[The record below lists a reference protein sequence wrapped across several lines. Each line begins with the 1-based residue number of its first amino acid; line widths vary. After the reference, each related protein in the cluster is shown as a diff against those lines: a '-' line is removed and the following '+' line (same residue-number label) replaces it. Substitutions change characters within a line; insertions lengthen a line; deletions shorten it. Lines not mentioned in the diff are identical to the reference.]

1 MAQLWFARLKM
12 INVVG
17 CSLVGGADIR
27 RFAGEASGSSQ
38 TQLCEFDKRQ
48 EFWALRMLG
57 IGMRLVSG

>member
-1 MAQLWFARLKM
+1 M